1 MNMQEKTRPD
11 FIKTPADALMAVAA
25 MAISVDGCADDC
37 EVQRLKA
44 MAYMN
49 PLYEDFASDELEEY
63 IRSIAAKMPGL
74 SYGETLNRCAETLPP
89 HLKETAYAWAV
100 EMAAANGTLALAED
114 RMLHDLRAIFG
125 ITPAFSQAVDTAIMA
140 LLRNDRQAD

>member
-1 MNMQEKTRPD
+1 
-11 FIKTPADALMAVAA
+11 MAVAA